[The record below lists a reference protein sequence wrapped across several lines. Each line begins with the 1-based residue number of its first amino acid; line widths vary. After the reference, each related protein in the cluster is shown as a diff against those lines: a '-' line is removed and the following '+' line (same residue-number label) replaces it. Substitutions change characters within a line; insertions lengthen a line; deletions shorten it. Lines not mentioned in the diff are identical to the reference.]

1 MKKKGFLGAVLSAAA
16 VILYYGAMLA
26 MFLWVPDT
34 PVWAKI
40 LLCLLPLG
48 VCGVTALVLAQRIR
62 ELKSGETDDLDKY

>member
-1 MKKKGFLGAVLSAAA
+1 MKKKGFWGAVLSAAA

-40 LLCLLPLG
+40 LLCLLEYLEG
-48 VCGVTALVLAQRIR
+48 KLRRACRKVEYAFHNFNLQS
-62 ELKSGETDDLDKY
+62 E